1 MVQSES
7 GIIFVYQNIVMKY
20 LATIV
25 IAVLVGLHWHCEWGW
40 LLVAVTA
47 TFIINLLKD
56 REYEQSRKTQK

>member
-1 MVQSES
+1 
-7 GIIFVYQNIVMKY
+7 MKY

-25 IAVLVGLHWHCEWGW
+25 IAVLVGLHWHCDWGW

-56 REYEQSRKTQK
+56 REYEREKKKSN